1 MKRLVLGALAA
12 TACYSD
18 PEPVDVDDVVETCEV
33 APGAGVS
40 FDAGAEPCELLS
52 SYRFFANG
60 PAQIPNDRV
69 IPYEI
74 NTPLFSDYASKHRF
88 LWLPEGTAI
97 NYAADG
103 PLEFPEGAVL
113 IKTFG
118 FAADLRAPNGP
129 EQLIETRL
137 LIRRDGAWDGLVYR
151 WDSLQSDARLAIA
164 GGVVDVSWIHS
175 DGETRELEYIV
186 PHINQ
191 CEGCHTDGQQTQ
203 LIGPQAR
210 HLNGNF
216 DYGGGPENQLVH
228 LAGLGLLEGAPAD
241 PETAPRTPVFDDPE
255 TGTVAERARAWLDIN
270 CAHCH
275 NPAGP
280 ARSSGLDLRAEQDNP
295 VSFGVC
301 KTPVAAGAGSG
312 GLQYNIVPG
321 QPDASILVFRLEA
334 TEPDVRMPELLR
346 QTVHRESA
354 ALIREWIASLEG
366 DCDPG

>member
-1 MKRLVLGALAA
+1 MKRAIMLLALAG
-12 TACYSD
+12 CYSD
-18 PEPVDVDDVVETCEV
+18 PAPVDDLDVAETCEV
-33 APGAGVS
+33 APGSGVS
-40 FDAGAEPCELLS
+40 FDPDAEPCELLS
-52 SYRFFANG
+52 SYRFFADG
-60 PAQIPNDRV
+60 PAQLPNDGV
-69 IPYEI
+69 VPYDV

-88 LWLPEGTAI
+88 IWLPEGTAI
-97 NYAADG
+97 RYADEG

-118 FAADLRAPNGP
+118 FAADLRDPAGD
-129 EQLIETRL
+129 ERLIETRL

-151 WDSLQSDARLAIA
+151 WDGLESDARLAIA
-164 GGVVDVSWIHS
+164 GGVVPVSWIDD
-175 DGETRELEYIV
+175 DGEARELEYIV

-191 CEGCHTDGQQTQ
+191 CEGCHTDGETTA
-203 LIGPQAR
+203 LLGPRAR
-210 HLNGNF
+210 HLNRDF

-241 PETAPRTPVFDDPE
+241 PDNAPRAPVFDDPA
-255 TGTVAERARAWLDIN
+255 TGSVDERARAWLDIN

-280 ARSSGLDLRAEQDNP
+280 ARSSGLDLRAEQTEP
-295 VSFGVC
+295 IAFGVC

-321 QPDASILVFRLEA
+321 SPDESILVFRLEA

-346 QTVHRESA
+346 QTVHQESA
-354 ALIREWIASLEG
+354 ALVREWIAGLDGACE
-366 DCDPG
+366 